1 MELWNCG
8 IAELGNWEGV
18 EVKVRVKVKVKAKVR
33 VKVKVKR
40 EDKK

>member
-1 MELWNCG
+1 MGDEEIMGLWNYG

-18 EVKVRVKVKVKAKVR
+18 EVKVRVRVKA
-33 VKVKVKR
+33 KVKR